1 MNATRRFGGRVTEL
15 DRKLA
20 ATEIEHARSQ
30 GEYDVAEA
38 ARRLARVQ
46 TATTQAALRVAV
58 AGQAGDV
65 IPPALE
71 AAPRVAIAL
80 WLLVSVVH
88 IVIWLLDGVLNGD
101 WDPSWLLWVLF
112 GGGVLAGGVWAAREW
127 DRRLRAVSGAGG

>member
-1 MNATRRFGGRVTEL
+1 MNPAHRFAGRVSEL

-20 ATEIEHARSQ
+20 ATEIEHARSE

-38 ARRLARVQ
+38 ARRLALVQ

-58 AGQAGDV
+58 DGRTGEV

-71 AAPRVAIAL
+71 AAPRVAGAL

-88 IVIWLLDGVLNGD
+88 IVIWLMDGALGGD

-127 DRRLRAVSGAGG
+127 DRRLRAVSGASG

>member
-1 MNATRRFGGRVTEL
+1 MSATRRFAGRVTEL

-20 ATEIEHARSQ
+20 ATEIEHARSE

-38 ARRLARVQ
+38 ARRLALVQ

-58 AGQAGDV
+58 AGRAADAV
-65 IPPALE
+65 PPALE
-71 AAPRVAIAL
+71 AAPRIAAAL
-80 WLLVSVVH
+80 WLVVSVVH
-88 IVIWLLDGVLNGD
+88 VVIWLTGGLLGEE

-127 DRRLRAVSGAGG
+127 DRRLRAVAGAGG